1 MSQEFIPIP
10 EINLS
15 SPNSADASAGR
26 GGSKRESIV
35 DQFAKAAAKSHA
47 VRAAVNFVVA
57 SRADFKTL
65 LQGYG
70 LGLETSV
77 SELNLT
83 GSFIASSYVI
93 FHSHNNLR
101 VPMSDFLEKYP
112 QFLLSAQAVEEH
124 VKPTKNNINL

>member
-10 EINLS
+10 EINLAN
-15 SPNSADASAGR
+15 PTNADTSVTR
-26 GGSKRESIV
+26 GGSRRESIV

-47 VRAAVNFVVA
+47 VRAAVNFVVL

-70 LGLETSV
+70 LGLETSA
-77 SELNLT
+77 SELNTT
-83 GSFIASSYVI
+83 GSFIESSYVI
-93 FHSHNNLR
+93 FTSHNSLR
-101 VPMSDFLEKYP
+101 VPMLDFLEKYP
-112 QFLLSAQAVEEH
+112 EFKTAAQAVENH